1 MNFYVFKVSENI
13 NNYYYYYITHIE
25 DVEFNV
31 QVIESYAADF
41 SDIPINQYMNL
52 VVGWDNV
59 KIVKDNIS
67 INDVINKNFTSD
79 VKNMNISDDYK
90 KLVTEAI
97 EKIKAKTKT
106 VSKPKA
112 KKAGQ

>member
-1 MNFYVFKVSENI
+1 MNLYVFKVSENI
-13 NNYYYYYITHIE
+13 NNHYCYITHIE

-59 KIVKDNIS
+59 KIEKDSIS

-97 EKIKAKTKT
+97 EKIKAKTKK

>member
-13 NNYYYYYITHIE
+13 NNYYYYYYITHIE

-52 VVGWDNV
+52 VVGWDSV
-59 KIVKDNIS
+59 KIEKDSIS

-97 EKIKAKTKT
+97 EKN
-106 VSKPKA
+106 KA

>member
-41 SDIPINQYMNL
+41 SDIPTNQYMNL

-59 KIVKDNIS
+59 KIEKDSIS
-67 INDVINKNFTSD
+67 INDVINKNFTND
-79 VKNMNISDDYK
+79 VK
-90 KLVTEAI
+90 T
-97 EKIKAKTKT
+97 
-106 VSKPKA
+106 
-112 KKAGQ
+112 

>member
-41 SDIPINQYMNL
+41 SDIPINQYVNL

-59 KIVKDNIS
+59 KIEKDSIS
-67 INDVINKNFTSD
+67 INDVINKNFTND
-79 VKNMNISDDYK
+79 VK
-90 KLVTEAI
+90 T
-97 EKIKAKTKT
+97 
-106 VSKPKA
+106 
-112 KKAGQ
+112 